1 VLWQQQQQQQQ
12 HPTKKSNV
20 LAPHGEPG
28 FMQLQVIPRAVM
40 TLVAVLQEPLM
51 VLGRWTCLLNINGST
66 PTAAVEMG
74 PGTWR
79 AMTHDCGVAVKP
91 VRRQYL

>member
-1 VLWQQQQQQQQ
+1 
-12 HPTKKSNV
+12 
-20 LAPHGEPG
+20 
-28 FMQLQVIPRAVM
+28 MQLEVIPCAVM
-40 TLVAVLQEPLM
+40 TLVAVLQERLM
-51 VLGRWTCLLNINGST
+51 ALGRWMCFLNINGST
-66 PTAAVEMG
+66 HTAAVEMG